1 MGLGIPIRVSGR
13 GWGLGARVRVRAM
26 SQVACS
32 SIDLMVA
39 EHWSMVTWPVRWGR
53 SRSSG
58 SSRPYSMLTLALA
71 LALALTWPVRGVAMS
86 QRTLSI
92 WPEILKVG
100 MWCRLLFLTW

>member
-53 SRSSG
+53 SSG
-58 SSRPYSMLTLALA
+58 SSSRPYSLTLALA

>member
-1 MGLGIPIRVSGR
+1 MR
-13 GWGLGARVRVRAM
+13 GT
-26 SQVACS
+26 CS

-39 EHWSMVTWPVRWGR
+39 EHSSMVTWPMRWGRGR
-53 SRSSG
+53 SRSS
-58 SSRPYSMLTLALA
+58 RPYSLTLALA
-71 LALALTWPVRGVAMS
+71 PTLALTWPVRGVAIS

>member
-1 MGLGIPIRVSGR
+1 M
-13 GWGLGARVRVRAM
+13 RVRAM

-53 SRSSG
+53 SSG
-58 SSRPYSMLTLALA
+58 SSRPYSLFTLALA

>member
-13 GWGLGARVRVRAM
+13 GWGLGARVRVRVM
-26 SQVACS
+26 LQVTCS

-39 EHWSMVTWPVRWGR
+39 EHSSMVTWPVRWGR
-53 SRSSG
+53 SSG
-58 SSRPYSMLTLALA
+58 SSRPYSLFTLALA

>member
-1 MGLGIPIRVSGR
+1 M
-13 GWGLGARVRVRAM
+13 RVRAM

-39 EHWSMVTWPVRWGR
+39 EHSSMVTWPVRWG
-53 SRSSG
+53 RSSG

-71 LALALTWPVRGVAMS
+71 LALALTCPVRGVAIS

>member
-1 MGLGIPIRVSGR
+1 M
-13 GWGLGARVRVRAM
+13 RVRAM

-39 EHWSMVTWPVRWGR
+39 EHSSMVTWPVRWDR

>member
-39 EHWSMVTWPVRWGR
+39 EHSSMVTWPVRWGR
-53 SRSSG
+53 SSG
-58 SSRPYSMLTLALA
+58 SRPYSLTLALA
-71 LALALTWPVRGVAMS
+71 LALALTWPVRGVAIS